1 MRLVKSRSFSFVL
14 VSVQKEVI
22 AMGRIGWIKKIMI
35 IVLGSMLAAYG
46 ITLALY
52 AGFGGAT
59 LAIVWQGMSK
69 TFHISIGMAS
79 LIVALIMIVF
89 VFFYDRS

>member
-22 AMGRIGWIKKIMI
+22 AMGRMEWIKKIMI

-59 LAIVWQGMSK
+59 NRMARHVK
-69 TFHISIGMAS
+69 NISYKYWYGFSDSGFDNDSFCIF
-79 LIVALIMIVF
+79 L
-89 VFFYDRS
+89 

>member
-1 MRLVKSRSFSFVL
+1 MRLAKSRSFSFVL

-22 AMGRIGWIKKIMI
+22 AMGRMEWIKKIMI

-89 VFFYDRS
+89 VFL

>member
-1 MRLVKSRSFSFVL
+1 
-14 VSVQKEVI
+14 
-22 AMGRIGWIKKIMI
+22 MI

-89 VFFYDRS
+89 VFFYDRSHLVSVGVQFLCRFICRCPCI

>member
-1 MRLVKSRSFSFVL
+1 
-14 VSVQKEVI
+14 
-22 AMGRIGWIKKIMI
+22 MI

-79 LIVALIMIVF
+79 LIVALIMTAEYRHNLVSVGVQFLCRFIC
-89 VFFYDRS
+89 RCPCI